1 MDIAALGLWFV
12 CGLGA
17 ASFAALVPVS
27 ARVALGCPVPYI
39 AGVWWIQQPF
49 APSTAVIGLAA
60 ALVAGVYLLRA
71 PRPEFAIGLAALLAG
86 VWAGVMELQGLPLG
100 VAVIA
105 SLIVPVASA
114 WLRAT
119 RPAYAPPRLREEALL
134 FVMVLGV
141 IAAAAPTVLDGWRAA
156 AVLNLQGGGQE
167 TAVAAI
173 PAWTLTVATGA
184 LVSGG
189 IYSLWS
195 RR

>member
-1 MDIAALGLWFV
+1 VDISGLSLWFV

-17 ASFAALVPVS
+17 ASFAAVVPASKRAVIWF
-27 ARVALGCPVPYI
+27 AVTYI
-39 AGVWWIQQPF
+39 AGAWWIHQPF
-49 APSTAVIGLAA
+49 APSAASIGLSA

-71 PRPEFAIGLAALLAG
+71 PRPGYAIGLAGLLAG
-86 VWAGVMELQGLPLG
+86 LWMGVMKFQGLPSG
-100 VAVIA
+100 VAAAV
-105 SLIVPVASA
+105 SVSVPLVSA
-114 WLRAT
+114 RLRAA

-134 FVMVLGV
+134 FVMVLGL
-141 IAAAAPTVLDGWRAA
+141 IAAAAPAVLDGWRAA
-156 AVLNLQGGGQE
+156 AVLNVQGPE

-173 PAWTLTVATGA
+173 PAWTLMVATGA